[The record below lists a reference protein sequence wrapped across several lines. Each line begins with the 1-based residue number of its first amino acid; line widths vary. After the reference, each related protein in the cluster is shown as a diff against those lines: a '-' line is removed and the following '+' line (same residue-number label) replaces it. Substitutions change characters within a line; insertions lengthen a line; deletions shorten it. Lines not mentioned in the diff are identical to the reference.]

1 MYQIYALLS
10 LMAMTWAAAIWAS
23 FDEPTG
29 SNRPGPYQAGDPQ
42 A

>member
-10 LMAMTWAAAIWAS
+10 LMVMTWCAAIWAS

-29 SNRPGPYQAGDPQ
+29 ANKPGPYQGGGSKG
-42 A
+42 

>member
-1 MYQIYALLS
+1 MYQIYTLLS
-10 LMAMTWAAAIWAS
+10 LMVMTWAAAIWAS

-29 SNRPGPYQAGDPQ
+29 AAKAGPYQAGESK